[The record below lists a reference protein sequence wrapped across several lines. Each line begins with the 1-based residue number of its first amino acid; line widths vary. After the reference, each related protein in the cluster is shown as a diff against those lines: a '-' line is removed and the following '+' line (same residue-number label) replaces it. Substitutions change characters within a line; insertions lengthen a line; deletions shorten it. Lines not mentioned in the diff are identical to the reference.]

1 MSKKSK
7 TEVETPKSS
16 KPSRTQRNSPS
27 TSKSDPRKN
36 YRNDSLWHRHN
47 EDISQTVETP
57 EEEKARL
64 KCHKLEAR
72 RRERSGHDNGQ
83 GKIAAEVKKRKEKPP
98 PLITSFKVVNKSNGE
113 NKAEESAG
121 AISSLWKETNPE
133 LYDDHTRPN
142 P

>member
-7 TEVETPKSS
+7 AERETPKS
-16 KPSRTQRNSPS
+16 SRTQRNSPS
-27 TSKSDPRKN
+27 TLKSDTRGSHRDEN
-36 YRNDSLWHRHN
+36 LWHRPD